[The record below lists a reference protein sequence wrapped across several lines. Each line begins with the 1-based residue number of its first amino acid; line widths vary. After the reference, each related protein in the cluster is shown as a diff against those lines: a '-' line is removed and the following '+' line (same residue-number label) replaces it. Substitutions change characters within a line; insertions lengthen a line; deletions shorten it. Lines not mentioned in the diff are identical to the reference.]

1 MFPAPEDYE
10 AIISSTVTFSSTQTS
25 ARVSVT
31 IVDDDVLE
39 DVEQFT
45 LEVVATGG
53 QERVDAG
60 DVTSIYI
67 SNDDCEKILF
77 SNTSNVL
84 CVPHTCLIL
93 YALLTWLHMCS
104 CTCLS
109 FGLSVCLSVSL
120 SVCLSNRVSVHLSLC
135 LSVTLSVNL
144 SVQWKESGRKG
155 GPLWAQPAG
164 KVDRLFSYREHF
176 SSQGQ

>member
-1 MFPAPEDYE
+1 M
-10 AIISSTVTFSSTQTS
+10 
-25 ARVSVT
+25 
-31 IVDDDVLE
+31 LE

-45 LEVVATGG
+45 VEVVATGG
-53 QERVDAG
+53 QERVDVG

-93 YALLTWLHMCS
+93 YALLTWLHMCP

-120 SVCLSNRVSVHLSLC
+120 SVCLSVCPTGCLSICLSVCQSLC
-135 LSVTLSVNL
+135 LSICLFDGKKVEEKVDPCGLS
-144 SVQWKESGRKG
+144 QQAESIGCSLIENIFLPKG
-155 GPLWAQPAG
+155 NEKTISQQQPLPVCNAAPCCPNSTPAG
-164 KVDRLFSYREHF
+164 WAL
-176 SSQGQ
+176 

>member
-1 MFPAPEDYE
+1 MSSISYQFLRLCIIDNFLFPAPEDYE

-45 LEVVATGG
+45 VEVVATRG

-93 YALLTWLHMCS
+93 YALLTWLHMCHMCP
-104 CTCLS
+104 CTRQS
-109 FGLSVCLSVSL
+109 FGLSVCLFVGVSVYMSLRLSVIL
-120 SVCLSNRVSVHLSLC
+120 SVCLSDENKV
-135 LSVTLSVNL
+135 
-144 SVQWKESGRKG
+144 EE
-155 GPLWAQPAG
+155 
-164 KVDRLFSYREHF
+164 KVDFY
-176 SSQGQ
+176 GT

>member
-45 LEVVATGG
+45 VEVVATGG
-53 QERVDAG
+53 QERVDVG
-60 DVTSIYI
+60 DVTSIHI

-84 CVPHTCLIL
+84 CVPYTCLIL
-93 YALLTWLHMCS
+93 HALLTWLHMCP

-109 FGLSVCLSVSL
+109 FGLSVCLFVGVSVYMSLRLSVIL
-120 SVCLSNRVSVHLSLC
+120 SVCLSDEN
-135 LSVTLSVNL
+135 
-144 SVQWKESGRKG
+144 
-155 GPLWAQPAG
+155 
-164 KVDRLFSYREHF
+164 KV
-176 SSQGQ
+176 